1 MKSQDMNLR
10 SNNLNQNAMVPQLPN
25 QRRASGAIRCKEFL
39 VTLVEK
45 LGTRLTQ
52 PEIVV
57 VQ

>member
-1 MKSQDMNLR
+1 MNLR
-10 SNNLNQNAMVPQLPN
+10 SNNLDQNVMVPQLPN